1 MRIRRSL
8 VLPVTMCLAAAAL
21 FTMAPPSGAD
31 HGGPFHDGD
40 AAAATA
46 IASGA
51 MIVSASTTINQIGS
65 DIDGEAAG
73 DNSGHS
79 VSLSSDG
86 TVVAI
91 GAHLNDGNGADAGH
105 VRVYEWNE
113 NAWQQKGADINGEA
127 EGDYSGFSVS
137 LSSDGTVV
145 AISAQRNG
153 AYSGHVRVY
162 VWNGNAWQQK
172 GADIDG
178 EVAGD
183 YSGFSVSLSSDGTVV
198 AIGAHL
204 NDGNGADAGHVRVY
218 EWNENAWQ
226 QKGADINGEA
236 EGDRSGVSVSLSSD
250 GTAVAIGAIWNDG
263 NGSDAGHVRVYEWN
277 ENAWQ
282 QRGADIDGEAEGDE
296 SGRSVSLSSDGT
308 KVAIGAPYNNGAGI
322 SAGHVRVYEWTGT
335 AWVQTGAD
343 IDGEA
348 KGDRSG
354 QRISLS
360 SDGTKVAIGAPYNDG
375 TGISAGHV
383 RVYAWNG
390 TAWVQTG
397 ADIGGEAEGDRS
409 GRSVSL
415 SSDGTKVAIGA
426 DINSETGVDA
436 GHVRV
441 YSITTSTPTTTTIT
455 PTTTTVGPTT
465 TTTAPTTTTVGPTTT
480 TTAPTTTTTVVA
492 APAPDVA
499 PPANPQI
506 AAPSFT
512 G

>member
-8 VLPVTMCLAAAAL
+8 VLPVAMCLAAAAL
-21 FTMAPPSGAD
+21 ITTAPPSGAD

-40 AAAATA
+40 VLAATA

-73 DNSGHS
+73 DNSGQS

-105 VRVYEWNE
+105 VRVYEWNG
-113 NAWQQKGADINGEA
+113 NAWQQKGADIDGEA

-145 AISAQRNG
+145 AIGAQRNG

-162 VWNGNAWQQK
+162 EWNGNAWQQK

-178 EVAGD
+178 EAAGD
-183 YSGFSVSLSSDGTVV
+183 YSGFSVSLSSDGTAV
-198 AIGAHL
+198 AVGAHL
-204 NDGNGADAGHVRVY
+204 NDGTARHAGHVRVY
-218 EWNENAWQ
+218 EWNEKRGI
-226 QKGADINGEA
+226 QKGADIDGKA

-250 GTAVAIGAIWNDG
+250 GTVIAIGASQNDG

-277 ENAWQ
+277 ENAWIQ
-282 QRGADIDGEAEGDE
+282 KGADIDGETEGDE

-308 KVAIGAPYNNGAGI
+308 KVAIGAPYNNGTGI
-322 SAGHVRVYEWTGT
+322 SAGHVRVFAWNGT

-348 KGDRSG
+348 EGDRSG

-383 RVYAWNG
+383 RVFAWNG

-397 ADIGGEAEGDRS
+397 ADIDGEAEGDRS

-465 TTTAPTTTTVGPTTT
+465 TTTAPTTTT
-480 TTAPTTTTTVVA
+480 TVVA

>member
-113 NAWQQKGADINGEA
+113 NAWQQKGADI
-127 EGDYSGFSVS
+127 
-137 LSSDGTVV
+137 
-145 AISAQRNG
+145 
-153 AYSGHVRVY
+153 
-162 VWNGNAWQQK
+162 
-172 GADIDG
+172 
-178 EVAGD
+178 
-183 YSGFSVSLSSDGTVV
+183 
-198 AIGAHL
+198 
-204 NDGNGADAGHVRVY
+204 
-218 EWNENAWQ
+218 
-226 QKGADINGEA
+226 
-236 EGDRSGVSVSLSSD
+236 
-250 GTAVAIGAIWNDG
+250 
-263 NGSDAGHVRVYEWN
+263 
-277 ENAWQ
+277 
-282 QRGADIDGEAEGDE
+282 DGEAEGDE

-360 SDGTKVAIGAPYNDG
+360 S
-375 TGISAGHV
+375 
-383 RVYAWNG
+383 
-390 TAWVQTG
+390 
-397 ADIGGEAEGDRS
+397 
-409 GRSVSL
+409 
-415 SSDGTKVAIGA
+415 
-426 DINSETGVDA
+426 
-436 GHVRV
+436 
-441 YSITTSTPTTTTIT
+441 
-455 PTTTTVGPTT
+455 
-465 TTTAPTTTTVGPTTT
+465 
-480 TTAPTTTTTVVA
+480 
-492 APAPDVA
+492 
-499 PPANPQI
+499 
-506 AAPSFT
+506 
-512 G
+512 

>member
-1 MRIRRSL
+1 MVNRVKAVLFRKSTSALL
-8 VLPVTMCLAAAAL
+8 VL
-21 FTMAPPSGAD
+21 
-31 HGGPFHDGD
+31 
-40 AAAATA
+40 AATA

-73 DNSGHS
+73 DYSGFS

-86 TVVAI
+86 TAVAI
-91 GAHLNDGNGADAGH
+91 GAHLNDGNGADSGH
-105 VRVYEWNE
+105 VRVYEWNG
-113 NAWQQKGADINGEA
+113 NAWIQKGADIDGEA

-145 AISAQRNG
+145 AVGAQRNG

-162 VWNGNAWQQK
+162 G
-172 GADIDG
+172 
-178 EVAGD
+178 
-183 YSGFSVSLSSDGTVV
+183 
-198 AIGAHL
+198 
-204 NDGNGADAGHVRVY
+204 
-218 EWNENAWQ
+218 WNENAWQ

-250 GTAVAIGAIWNDG
+250 GTVVAIGAIRNDG

-282 QRGADIDGEAEGDE
+282 QKGADIDGEAEGDE

-308 KVAIGAPYNNGAGI
+308 KVAIGAPYNNG
-322 SAGHVRVYEWTGT
+322 SAGHVRVYEWNEN
-335 AWVQTGAD
+335 AWVQRGAD

-348 KGDRSG
+348 GGDRSG
-354 QRISLS
+354 QRVSLS

-383 RVYAWNG
+383 RVYVWNENAW
-390 TAWVQTG
+390 QQKG
-397 ADIGGEAEGDRS
+397 ADIDGEAEGDRS

-415 SSDGTKVAIGA
+415 SSDGTRVAVGA

-441 YSITTSTPTTTTIT
+441 YSITTSTPTTTTIA
-455 PTTTTVGPTT
+455 PTTTTVAPTT
-465 TTTAPTTTTVGPTTT
+465 TTVAPTTTTVGPTTT
-480 TTAPTTTTTVVA
+480 TTTTVAPTTTTTAPTTTTTTA
-492 APAPDVA
+492 APTTTAPLTTEA
-499 PPANPQI
+499 PTTTTVVLPATGLSNG
-506 AAPSFT
+506 AAPQVLLVLGVGGLLVLFT
-512 G
+512 RHRPSVRD